1 MTAQQLTALKTE
13 LITDPSVLGYAAPFS
28 TGQDWKL
35 AELINTR
42 RSITLKR
49 ADVSAQEILQAIDY
63 TDLVGPAVPASPTPA
78 ELRLERLAICFLTS
92 LSAMGLVR
100 LQNADSTLTPVGT
113 SLNLIIKNPSNTR
126 TRILAVME
134 RTQCSRAEQVF
145 GYGAVVTSED
155 VSAARLA

>member
-1 MTAQQLTALKTE
+1 MTPAQLATLKTE
-13 LITDPSVLGYAAPFS
+13 LTTDPSAIGYATPLS

-35 AELINTR
+35 AELLNTR
-42 RSITLKR
+42 RAITLKR

-63 TDLVGPAVPASPTPA
+63 SDLVAPVTPASPTPA

-92 LSAMGLVR
+92 LSALGLVR

-145 GYGAVVTSED
+145 GYGIVVTTED
-155 VSAARLA
+155 VSASRLV